1 MTRPYLMTRIQK
13 VEPRFQC
20 NMRIYVYDECPLMN
34 HSTHL
39 CVVESSFR
47 SAFSPDGIRILVKTK
62 TKVWVSNFVRNFR

>member
-20 NMRIYVYDECPLMN
+20 NMRIYVYECPLMN
-34 HSTHL
+34 HSAHL

-47 SAFSPDGIRILVKTK
+47 SAFSPDGIRFLVKTK